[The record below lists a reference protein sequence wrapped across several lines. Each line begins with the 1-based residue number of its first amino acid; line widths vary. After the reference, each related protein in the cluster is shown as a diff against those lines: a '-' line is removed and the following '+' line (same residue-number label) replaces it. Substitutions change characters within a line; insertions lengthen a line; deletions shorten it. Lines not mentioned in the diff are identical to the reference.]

1 MLTGDDYLGIDYPVF
16 EPGDEKLA
24 EIIVRILR
32 KRGYDA
38 GYQTSYPQ
46 HAVVIN
52 VDSKEEADKISKIIK
67 DFMDKFPKRKIGGL
81 ITYDYDESI
90 VNLGRLI
97 PETPRRKHER
107 FVQRIMDKIDRE
119 EW

>member
-1 MLTGDDYLGIDYPVF
+1 MVIGDIHLGIDYLVF
-16 EPGDEKLA
+16 EPCDEKLA

-46 HAVVIN
+46 HAVFIN
-52 VDSKEEADKISKIIK
+52 VDSKEEADRISKIIK
-67 DFMDKFPKRKIGGL
+67 DFMDKFPKRKVGGL
-81 ITYDYDESI
+81 TTYEYDESI

-97 PETPRRKHER
+97 PETPRKKHEKL
-107 FVQRIMDKIDRE
+107 FQRIMDKIDRE